1 MSLSNYKL
9 TDTAIAQKGVVA
21 APDKLTGTAAQ
32 NKAVFDRLIRES
44 VKELFNG
51 LIDTLAS
58 EDGAAEVG
66 TTAISGVT
74 GGDVQTVLSSLKT
87 ILDTKAA
94 SATMTSAL
102 SLKSDKSVTNLHIK
116 SVSFNAN
123 TGVFTFTREDGSY
136 FTIDTVLEKVATN
149 WSYNATTQS
158 LVLTLADG
166 STQSVPLSAFITE
179 TEFLNSN
186 QIAFSVSD
194 HKVTATIREG
204 GITEAM
210 LSSALI
216 AQLQGYVSDAAG
228 SASDAAQ
235 SATAA
240 EGYKNTASQKAS
252 SAATSEANALQYKND
267 TESYK
272 NTASQKASDA
282 AASETAASDSAAA
295 ASGSAVLAESYARGG
310 TGTRAGE
317 DTDNALYYKNQ
328 AQQIV
333 GGDYATNTDVTNAV
347 STHNESVSAHSDI
360 RTALEN
366 KADASTLT
374 SHTGNGDIHVTAAQ
388 KTTWN
393 GKADASALTTHT
405 GNSNIH
411 VTAAQK
417 TTWNNK
423 QNALTFDS
431 TPTSGS
437 SNPVTSGGIYTAIQN
452 AGKTPYVHTFTASN
466 WSSGTMTIAAATHG
480 LTGSG
485 VLAQFYHLVS
495 GTYTAGTWAC
505 VESWAE
511 INASTHVIT
520 LHGPS
525 TGYAGKVV
533 LFG

>member
-9 TDTAIAQKGVVA
+9 TDAAIAQKGVVA

-32 NKAVFDRLIRES
+32 NKAVFDRLIREA
-44 VKELFNG
+44 VQELFNG

-74 GGDVQTVLSSLKT
+74 GGDVQTVLGSLKT
-87 ILDTKAA
+87 LLDTKSASSDMTAA
-94 SATMTSAL
+94 LA
-102 SLKSDKSVTNLHIK
+102 LKSDKSVTNLHIK
-116 SVSFNAN
+116 SVSLNAN

-136 FTIDTVLEKVATN
+136 VTIDTVLEKVATN
-149 WSYNATTQS
+149 WQYDASTQS

-166 STQSVPLSAFITE
+166 TSQSVPLSAFITE
-179 TEFLNSN
+179 TEFNDSASV
-186 QIAFSVSD
+186 AFSVSD
-194 HKVTATIREG
+194 HTVTATVKAG
-204 GITEAM
+204 GITDTM

-216 AQLQGYVSDAAG
+216 TQLQGYVSDASD

-240 EGYKNTASQKAS
+240 EGYKNTAGQKAS
-252 SAATSEANALQYKND
+252 DAAASEANALQYKNAA
-267 TESYK
+267 EGYK

-282 AASETAASDSAAA
+282 AASETAAS
-295 ASGSAVLAESYARGG
+295 GSATAAGNSAILAESYARGG

-333 GGDYATNTDVTNAV
+333 GGDYATQTDVSNAV

-360 RTALEN
+360 RTALGN
-366 KADASTLT
+366 KADASVLT
-374 SHTGNGDIHVTAAQ
+374 THTGNGDIHVTAAQ
-388 KTTWN
+388 KTAW
-393 GKADASALTTHT
+393 SA
-405 GNSNIH
+405 
-411 VTAAQK
+411 
-417 TTWNNK
+417 K
-423 QNALTFDS
+423 QNALTFDAA
-431 TPTSGS
+431 PTANSA
-437 SNPVTSGGIYTAIQN
+437 NPVTSGGVYTAIQS
-452 AGKTPYVHTFTASN
+452 AGKSPYVHTFTAAN
-466 WSSGTMTIAAATHG
+466 WVAGTDEATITIPAATHG
-480 LTGSG
+480 ITGAA
-485 VLAQFYHLVS
+485 VLYEFAHSVD
-495 GTYTAGTWAC
+495 GTYLPGTWAC

-511 INASTHVIT
+511 IDSSTHVVT

-525 TGYAGKVV
+525 DGYAGRVT